1 MIGMNPLVL
10 KEMIQ
15 AARHRRMYV
24 VRALLPA
31 LALLLPIPGI
41 AIRMQLIGHDWRM
54 IAETAMSFFSTCVW
68 LEFMAFSMLAFL
80 YSMAAIRDEWSSRTM
95 EVLCAS
101 PLSAREIV
109 YGKFAAALGRVLLV
123 GLALMPG
130 MAIVFHLAR
139 LPWQN
144 ALGCMAVIAGSALL
158 YGTIGLLQAILFGAG
173 RSAGLAWFGI
183 LAPYFLIAG
192 LLSAALPGGHFL
204 PLLIMPHRALS
215 AVLSG
220 GAPGLGGLMIGPG
233 WCALLSLAAATALSL
248 AGLAAAPKLF
258 RRALERH
265 VGASAPVRWFPR
277 LKRWLRGRRPKM
289 GPIANPFCWQEKGPA
304 TRLLRWTVPIV
315 YLICLP
321 FLLLSPRRW
330 DNEIAAATLAVTGLI
345 VLFAASAFYGTSVF
359 ARDKKWGRAQALLLT
374 GTDPAVFLWAK
385 IRAAYWALGP
395 SLLLVGAACVWML
408 SRTSGDVKEL
418 NSLCVIVCEALLL
431 GPAAGVIIGMAFSLA
446 ARSTTLAILGLMSS
460 LLWTFVGFWVLALV
474 EFIFRSSRNPAFYAL
489 ALIFA
494 AVAIVLA
501 ETRLRRSVWTLGLI
515 LAACIWTL
523 IYGTVQ
529 CIIGSARGPGEP
541 DVFLATLVGS
551 AITWII
557 VAFWCRL
564 AYRNFEPGM
573 KEGTQ

>member
-15 AARHRRMYV
+15 ASRHRRMYV

-41 AIRMQLIGHDWRM
+41 LIRMQFVGQDWRM
-54 IAETAMSFFSTCVW
+54 IAETAKAFFETCAW

-101 PLSAREIV
+101 PLSARAIV

-183 LAPYFLIAG
+183 LAPYFLITS
-192 LLSAALPGGHFL
+192 LLSAALPRGHFL
-204 PLLIMPHRALS
+204 PLLMLPHRALS
-215 AVLSG
+215 VVLSG
-220 GAPGLGGLMIGPG
+220 GATGLGGPIFGPG
-233 WCALLSLAAATALSL
+233 WCALLSLAASAALSL
-248 AGLAAAPKLF
+248 IGLAAAPKLF
-258 RRALERH
+258 RRAFQRH
-265 VGASAPVRWFPR
+265 IGAAAPTRWFPTF
-277 LKRWLRGRRPKM
+277 KRWLRGRRPKM
-289 GPIANPFCWQEKGPA
+289 GATVNPFYWQEKGPA
-304 TRLLRWTVPIV
+304 TRLLRWTAPIV

-321 FLLLSPRRW
+321 FLLLSGSHW
-330 DNEIAAATLAVTGLI
+330 DNEIVAATLAVTGLI
-345 VLFAASAFYGTSVF
+345 VLFAASAFYGASVF

-385 IRAAYWALGP
+385 IRATYWALGP
-395 SLLLVGAACVWML
+395 SLLLVGAACCWML
-408 SRTSGDVKEL
+408 SRMSGAEKEFSTVVL
-418 NSLCVIVCEALLL
+418 ILCEALLL

-460 LLWTFVGFWVLALV
+460 LLWTFVGFWVLALA
-474 EFIFRSSRNPAFYAL
+474 EIFFRSSRNPPFYAL
-489 ALIFA
+489 ALILA

-515 LAACIWTL
+515 LAAYFL
-523 IYGTVQ
+523 AFLYGTVQ
-529 CIIGSARGPGEP
+529 CIAARISGESN
-541 DVFLATLVGS
+541 VFLATIVGS
-551 AITWII
+551 VIIWII